1 MKLSHHSKLWN
12 LDQSTEVYFTMFPP
26 QHENGQVR
34 KKKTIYVRYAGTLE
48 ESVISNIHYSKW
60 YSHSKDFKQHKYSL
74 KMALLGLITP

>member
-34 KKKTIYVRYAGTLE
+34 KKKPIYVRYAGTLE

-60 YSHSKDFKQHKYSL
+60 YSHSKDSNNVSCLVQL
-74 KMALLGLITP
+74 ENGLVGV